1 MASSSSFSDQY
12 LQLFFSLLAF
22 ALSAFIF
29 FLAQKRTSKPRF
41 NLPPGPRG
49 WPVVG
54 NLFQVARSGKH
65 FFEYIED
72 IRQIYGPIFT
82 LQMGSRTMIILS
94 GADLIHEA
102 LIKRGPTFASRPAE
116 NPTRIIF
123 SSNKFS
129 VNAAAYG
136 SLWRS
141 LRRNMVENMLSSTR
155 LKEFR
160 DVRKNAMDKL
170 VQRIRTDA
178 AANGGAVWVLKNA
191 RFAVFC
197 ILLAMC
203 FGLEMDEESVEKMD
217 QVLKTVLITVDPRID
232 DFLPILR
239 PFFSKQ
245 RKRAMEVRT
254 EQIEFVVQFINR
266 RKKALQN
273 PGSDITATSF
283 SYLDTLFDLKVDGR
297 KSSPTDA
304 ELVTLCSEFLNG
316 GTDTTATAI
325 EWGIAELITNPNIQK
340 KLHEEIKQL
349 VGDRKVDE
357 SDIEKLPYLQAVV
370 KELLRR
376 HPPTYF
382 SLTHSAIEATKL
394 AGYDI
399 PMEANVEVYLAGISN
414 DPKLWKNPE
423 KFEPERFMSGE
434 EEVDMTGIK
443 GMKMIPFGVGRRICP
458 GLGMATI
465 HVHLMLARLV
475 QEFEWSSYPPNSKLD
490 FTKKYEFT
498 VVMKN
503 SLRAIATA
511 RAWRRRRFMFL
522 MVRFLC
528 SRKLLN

>member
-1 MASSSSFSDQY
+1 
-12 LQLFFSLLAF
+12 
-22 ALSAFIF
+22 
-29 FLAQKRTSKPRF
+29 
-41 NLPPGPRG
+41 
-49 WPVVG
+49 
-54 NLFQVARSGKH
+54 
-65 FFEYIED
+65 
-72 IRQIYGPIFT
+72 
-82 LQMGSRTMIILS
+82 
-94 GADLIHEA
+94 
-102 LIKRGPTFASRPAE
+102 
-116 NPTRIIF
+116 
-123 SSNKFS
+123 
-129 VNAAAYG
+129 
-136 SLWRS
+136 
-141 LRRNMVENMLSSTR
+141 MVENMLSSIR

-160 DVRKNAMDKL
+160 DVRKKAMDKL

-178 AANGGAVWVLKNA
+178 EANGGAVWVLKNS

-239 PFFSKQ
+239 PFFAKQ
-245 RKRAMEVRT
+245 RKRAMEVRR

-273 PGSDITATSF
+273 PGSDINATSF

-297 KSSPTDA
+297 KSTPTDA

-316 GTDTTATAI
+316 GVDTTATAI
-325 EWGIAELITNPNIQK
+325 EWGIAELISNPNIQK

-357 SDIEKLPYLQAVV
+357 SDVEKLPYLQAVV
-370 KELLRR
+370 KELLRK

-382 SLTHSAIEATKL
+382 SLTHSVIEPTKL
-394 AGYDI
+394 GGYDI
-399 PMEANVEVYLAGISN
+399 PMEASVEVYLAGISN

-423 KFEPERFMSGE
+423 KFEPERFISGE

-475 QEFEWSSYPPNSKLD
+475 QEFEWSSYPANSELD

-503 SLRAIATA
+503 SLKAIATT
-511 RAWRRRRFMFL
+511 RAA
-522 MVRFLC
+522 
-528 SRKLLN
+528 

>member
-1 MASSSSFSDQY
+1 MASSSFSDHY
-12 LQLFFSLLAF
+12 LQLFFSLMAL
-22 ALSAFIF
+22 ALSVLIF
-29 FLAQKRTSKPRF
+29 FLIQKRISKKRL

-54 NLFQVARSGKH
+54 NLFQVARTGKH

-72 IRQIYGPIFT
+72 FRLIYGPIFT
-82 LQMGSRTMIILS
+82 LQLGSRTMIILS

-102 LIKRGPTFASRPAE
+102 LIKRGPAFASRPAE
-116 NPTRIIF
+116 NPTRIVF
-123 SSNKFS
+123 SCNKFS
-129 VNAAAYG
+129 VNAAVYG

-141 LRRNMVENMLSSTR
+141 LRRNMVENMLSSSS
-155 LKEFR
+155 LKEFH
-160 DVRKNAMDKL
+160 DVRKNAIDNL
-170 VQRIRTDA
+170 VERIRADA

-245 RKRAMEVRT
+245 RKRAMEVRK

-273 PGSDITATSF
+273 PGSDIYATSF

-297 KSSPTDA
+297 ESSPTDA

-316 GTDTTATAI
+316 GTDTTAAAI
-325 EWGIAELITNPNIQK
+325 EWGIAELITNPNIQN
-340 KLHEEIKQL
+340 KLHAEIKKT
-349 VGDRKVDE
+349 VGDRKVEE
-357 SDIEKLPYLQAVV
+357 SDVEKLPYLQAVV
-370 KELLRR
+370 KELLRK

-382 SLTHSAIEATKL
+382 TLTHSVTEATKL
-394 AGYDI
+394 GGYDI
-399 PMEANVEVYLAGISN
+399 PAEANVEVYLAGISR
-414 DPKLWKNPE
+414 DPEVWKNPE
-423 KFEPERFMSGE
+423 KFDPERFTSGE
-434 EEVDMTGIK
+434 DDADMTGVK
-443 GMKMIPFGVGRRICP
+443 GVKMIPFGVGRRICP

-465 HVHLMLARLV
+465 HVHVMLARLV
-475 QEFEWSSYPPNSKLD
+475 QEFEWSSFPPNSKID

-498 VVMKN
+498 VVLKN
-503 SLRAIATA
+503 SLRAIARN
-511 RAWRRRRFMFL
+511 RA
-522 MVRFLC
+522 
-528 SRKLLN
+528 

>member
-1 MASSSSFSDQY
+1 MASSSFSDHY
-12 LQLFFSLLAF
+12 LRLLFSIMAF
-22 ALSAFIF
+22 VVSAFIF
-29 FLAQKRTSKPRF
+29 FLIQKRSSKPRL

-65 FFEYIED
+65 FFEYVED

-102 LIKRGPTFASRPAE
+102 LIKRGSTFASRPAE
-116 NPTRIIF
+116 NPTRIVF

-129 VNAAAYG
+129 VNAAVYG

-141 LRRNMVENMLSSTR
+141 LRRNMVENMLSPSR
-155 LKEFR
+155 LQEFR

-170 VQRIRTDA
+170 VRRIRADA
-178 AANGGAVWVLKNA
+178 DANGGVVWVLKNA

-203 FGLEMDEESVEKMD
+203 FGLELDEESVEKMD
-217 QVLKTVLITVDPRID
+217 QVLKTVLLTVDPRID
-232 DFLPILR
+232 DFLPTLR

-266 RKKALQN
+266 RRKALQN

-283 SYLDTLFDLKVDGR
+283 SYLDTLFNLKVDGR
-297 KSSPTDA
+297 ESSPTDA

-325 EWGIAELITNPNIQK
+325 EWGIAELIANPNIQN
-340 KLHEEIKQL
+340 KLHEEIKKL
-349 VGDRKVDE
+349 VGDRKVEE

-382 SLTHSAIEATKL
+382 SLTHSAIETTKL
-394 AGYDI
+394 GGYDI
-399 PMEANVEVYLAGISN
+399 PVEASLEVYLAGISN
-414 DPKLWKNPE
+414 DPEVWKNPE
-423 KFEPERFMSGE
+423 KFDPERFISGE
-434 EEVDMTGIK
+434 GDADMTGSK
-443 GMKMIPFGVGRRICP
+443 GLKMIPFGVGRRICP

-475 QEFEWSSYPPNSKLD
+475 QEFEWSSYPPKSELD

-503 SLRAIATA
+503 PIRAIART
-511 RAWRRRRFMFL
+511 RA
-522 MVRFLC
+522 
-528 SRKLLN
+528 

>member
-1 MASSSSFSDQY
+1 MASSSLSDHY
-12 LQLFFSLLAF
+12 LQLFFSLMAF
-22 ALSAFIF
+22 ALSVLIF
-29 FLAQKRTSKPRF
+29 FRIQKRISKKRL

-54 NLFQVARSGKH
+54 NLFQVARTGKH

-72 IRQIYGPIFT
+72 FRLIYGPIFT
-82 LQMGSRTMIILS
+82 LQLGSRTMIILS

-102 LIKRGPTFASRPAE
+102 LIKRGPAFASRPAE
-116 NPTRIIF
+116 NPTRIVF
-123 SSNKFS
+123 SCNKFS
-129 VNAAAYG
+129 VNAAVYG

-141 LRRNMVENMLSSTR
+141 LRRNMVENMLSSSS
-155 LKEFR
+155 LKEFH
-160 DVRKNAMDKL
+160 DVRKNAIDNL
-170 VQRIRTDA
+170 VERIRADA
-178 AANGGAVWVLKNA
+178 AANGGVVWVLKNA

-245 RKRAMEVRT
+245 RKRAMEVRK

-273 PGSDITATSF
+273 PGSDINATSF

-297 KSSPTDA
+297 ESSPTDA

-316 GTDTTATAI
+316 GTDTTAAAI
-325 EWGIAELITNPNIQK
+325 EWGIAELITNPNIQN
-340 KLHEEIKQL
+340 KLHEEIKQT
-349 VGDRKVDE
+349 VGDRKVEE
-357 SDIEKLPYLQAVV
+357 SDVEKLPYLQAVV
-370 KELLRR
+370 KELLRK

-382 SLTHSAIEATKL
+382 TLTHSVTEATKL
-394 AGYDI
+394 GGYDI
-399 PMEANVEVYLAGISN
+399 PVEANVEVYLAGISK
-414 DPKLWKNPE
+414 DPEVWKNPE
-423 KFEPERFMSGE
+423 KFDPERFTSGE
-434 EEVDMTGIK
+434 DDADMTGVK
-443 GMKMIPFGVGRRICP
+443 GVKMIPFGVGRRICP

-465 HVHLMLARLV
+465 HVHVMLARLV
-475 QEFEWSSYPPNSKLD
+475 QEFEWSSYPPKSKID

-498 VVMKN
+498 VVLKN
-503 SLRAIATA
+503 SLRAIATN
-511 RAWRRRRFMFL
+511 RA
-522 MVRFLC
+522 
-528 SRKLLN
+528 

>member
-1 MASSSSFSDQY
+1 MASSSFSDHY
-12 LQLFFSLLAF
+12 LQLFFSLMAF
-22 ALSAFIF
+22 ALSVLIF
-29 FLAQKRTSKPRF
+29 FRIQKRISKKRL

-54 NLFQVARSGKH
+54 NLFQVARTGKH

-72 IRQIYGPIFT
+72 FRLIYGPIFT
-82 LQMGSRTMIILS
+82 LQLGSRTMIILS

-102 LIKRGPTFASRPAE
+102 LIKRGPAFASRPAE
-116 NPTRIIF
+116 NPTRIVF
-123 SSNKFS
+123 SCNKFS
-129 VNAAAYG
+129 VNAAVYG

-141 LRRNMVENMLSSTR
+141 LRRNMVENMLSSSS
-155 LKEFR
+155 LKEFH
-160 DVRKNAMDKL
+160 DVRKNAIDNL
-170 VQRIRTDA
+170 VERIRADA

-245 RKRAMEVRT
+245 RKRAMEVRK

-273 PGSDITATSF
+273 PGSDINATSF

-297 KSSPTDA
+297 ESSPTDA

-316 GTDTTATAI
+316 GTDTTAAAI
-325 EWGIAELITNPNIQK
+325 EWGIAELITNPNIQN
-340 KLHEEIKQL
+340 KLHEEIKQT
-349 VGDRKVDE
+349 VGDRKVEE
-357 SDIEKLPYLQAVV
+357 SDVEKLPYLQAVV
-370 KELLRR
+370 KELLRK

-382 SLTHSAIEATKL
+382 TLTHSVTEATKL
-394 AGYDI
+394 GGYDI
-399 PMEANVEVYLAGISN
+399 PVEANVEIYLAGISK
-414 DPKLWKNPE
+414 DPEVWKNPE
-423 KFEPERFMSGE
+423 KFDPERFTSGE
-434 EEVDMTGIK
+434 DDADMTGVK
-443 GMKMIPFGVGRRICP
+443 GVKMIPFGVGRRICP

-465 HVHLMLARLV
+465 HVHVMLARLV
-475 QEFEWSSYPPNSKLD
+475 QEFEWSSYPPMSKID

-498 VVMKN
+498 VVLKN
-503 SLRAIATA
+503 SLRAIATN
-511 RAWRRRRFMFL
+511 RA
-522 MVRFLC
+522 
-528 SRKLLN
+528 

>member
-1 MASSSSFSDQY
+1 MAFLSSISSDDSMVFASV
-12 LQLFFSLLAF
+12 LAF
-22 ALSAFIF
+22 AVSAFIF
-29 FLAQKRTSKPRF
+29 LLTRKSTSNRRL

-65 FFEYIED
+65 FFEYVED
-72 IRQIYGPIFT
+72 IRQVYGPIFT
-82 LQMGSRTMIILS
+82 LKMGSRTTIVLS

-102 LIKRGPTFASRPAE
+102 LIKRGATFASRPAE
-116 NPTRIIF
+116 NPTRIVF

-129 VNAAAYG
+129 VNAAVYG

-141 LRRNMVENMLSSTR
+141 LRRNMVENMLCSSR

-170 VQRIRTDA
+170 VQRIRA
-178 AANGGAVWVLKNA
+178 EAVANDGAVWILKNA

-203 FGLEMDEESVEKMD
+203 FGLEMEEESVEKMD

-266 RKKALQN
+266 RRKALQN

-297 KSSPTDA
+297 KPSPTDA

-316 GTDTTATAI
+316 GTDTTATAV
-325 EWGIAELITNPNIQK
+325 EWGIAELIANPKIQN
-340 KLHEEIKQL
+340 KLHDEIKQL

-382 SLTHSAIEATKL
+382 TLTHSATEATKL

-399 PMEANVEVYLAGISN
+399 PVDANVEVYLAGISN
-414 DPKLWKNPE
+414 DPKVWRNPE
-423 KFEPERFMSGE
+423 KFEPERFLSG
-434 EEVDMTGIK
+434 DDDSDITGVK
-443 GMKMIPFGVGRRICP
+443 SVKMIPFGVGRRICP

-475 QEFEWSSYPPNSKLD
+475 QEFEWSSYPPNAELD
-490 FTKKYEFT
+490 FTRKYEFT

-503 SLRAIATA
+503 SLRAMPTT
-511 RAWRRRRFMFL
+511 RL
-522 MVRFLC
+522 
-528 SRKLLN
+528 

>member
-1 MASSSSFSDQY
+1 MASSSFSDHY
-12 LQLFFSLLAF
+12 LQLFFSLMAF
-22 ALSAFIF
+22 ALSVLIF
-29 FLAQKRTSKPRF
+29 FLIQKRISKKRL

-54 NLFQVARSGKH
+54 NLFQVARTGKH

-72 IRQIYGPIFT
+72 FRLIYGPIFT
-82 LQMGSRTMIILS
+82 LQLGSRTMIILS

-102 LIKRGPTFASRPAE
+102 LIKRGPAFASRPAE
-116 NPTRIIF
+116 NPTRIVF
-123 SSNKFS
+123 SCNKFS
-129 VNAAAYG
+129 VNAAVYG

-141 LRRNMVENMLSSTR
+141 LRRNMVENMLSSSS

-160 DVRKNAMDKL
+160 DVRKNAIDNL
-170 VQRIRTDA
+170 VERIRADA

-245 RKRAMEVRT
+245 RKRAMEVRK

-273 PGSDITATSF
+273 PGSDINATSF

-297 KSSPTDA
+297 ESSPTDA

-316 GTDTTATAI
+316 GTDTTAAAI
-325 EWGIAELITNPNIQK
+325 EWGIAELITNPNIQN
-340 KLHEEIKQL
+340 KLHEEIKQT
-349 VGDRKVDE
+349 VGERKVEE
-357 SDIEKLPYLQAVV
+357 SDVEKLPYLQAVV
-370 KELLRR
+370 KELLRK

-382 SLTHSAIEATKL
+382 TLTHSVTEATKL
-394 AGYDI
+394 GGYDI
-399 PMEANVEVYLAGISN
+399 PVEANVEVYLAGISK
-414 DPKLWKNPE
+414 DPEVWKNPE
-423 KFEPERFMSGE
+423 KFEPERFTSGE
-434 EEVDMTGIK
+434 DDADMTGVK
-443 GMKMIPFGVGRRICP
+443 GVKMIPFGVGRRICP

-465 HVHLMLARLV
+465 HVHVMLARLV
-475 QEFEWSSYPPNSKLD
+475 QEFEWSSYPPKSKID
-490 FTKKYEFT
+490 FTNKYEFT
-498 VVMKN
+498 VVLKN
-503 SLRAIATA
+503 SLRAIATN
-511 RAWRRRRFMFL
+511 RA
-522 MVRFLC
+522 
-528 SRKLLN
+528 